1 MEKALSMGAFTEL
14 DEREMMETE
23 GGGALIVGI
32 VLVVGCAIAICE
44 IPAQAVDKGNR
55 GVAQGNANR
64 SGEPCT
70 INQISIW
77 NNIKSGSTYTAYPQ
91 K

>member
-1 MEKALSMGAFTEL
+1 MEKTLSMGAFTEL
-14 DEREMMETE
+14 DEREVMETE
-23 GGGALIVGI
+23 GGGLGI
-32 VLVVGCAIAICE
+32 VLFVAACAIAIYE

-77 NNIKSGSTYTAYPQ
+77 NNITSGPTYTAYPEN
-91 K
+91 

>member
-1 MEKALSMGAFTEL
+1 MEKTLTLGAFEEL
-14 DEREMMETE
+14 SENEVMETE
-23 GGGALIVGI
+23 GGLIGWIILGVGSA
-32 VLVVGCAIAICE
+32 VAIYEPI
-44 IPAQAVDKGNR
+44 AQAVDKGNR

-77 NNIKSGSTYTAYPQ
+77 NNITSGPTYTAYPEN
-91 K
+91 

>member
-1 MEKALSMGAFTEL
+1 MEKTLSLGNFTEL
-14 DEREMMETE
+14 DEREIMETE
-23 GGGALIVGI
+23 GGGYLGI
-32 VLVVGCAIAICE
+32 IILVVAGAVAIYE
-44 IPAQAVDKGNR
+44 PLAQQVDKGNR

-77 NNIKSGSTYTAYPQ
+77 NNITSGPTYTAYPEN
-91 K
+91 

>member
-1 MEKALSMGAFTEL
+1 MEKTLSLGAFEEL
-14 DEREMMETE
+14 DERDVMETE
-23 GGGALIVGI
+23 GGCWGVVIVVAALAIVI
-32 VLVVGCAIAICE
+32 YE

-55 GVAQGNANR
+55 GAAQSNANR

-70 INQISIW
+70 VNQISIW
-77 NNIKSGSTYTAYPQ
+77 NNITSGPTYTAYPE